1 MEIILL
7 DQTKVFIY
15 GAAMG
20 LAMGILYDLFS
31 LFPNTFGRR
40 VLRPLLDI
48 LYCLIFM
55 AGFLLLTLVEAGG
68 EIRWYIPGGMVLGLV
83 LYFIGFSAY
92 VRLALEVLGRFLREL
107 AKLFAKIFEKIE
119 NLFEYPRGN

>member
-7 DQTKVFIY
+7 DQTRVFIY
-15 GAAMG
+15 AAAAG
-20 LAMGILYDLFS
+20 LALGILYDLFS
-31 LFPNTFGRR
+31 FFPDTFGERL
-40 VLRPLLDI
+40 LRPLLDI

-55 AGFLLLTLVEAGG
+55 AGFLLLTLLEAGG
-68 EIRWYIPGGMVLGLV
+68 EIRWYIPGGMVLGLI

-92 VRLALEVLGRFLREL
+92 IRLFLGGLGRLLR
-107 AKLFAKIFEKIE
+107 KVGVIFVKIFKKIK